1 MEGYAT
7 IKDIAARWDL
17 TERRVQKMCE
27 DGILAGAAKF
37 GTVWAIPDT
46 TERPQ
51 DGRIKSGKYRN
62 WRKKKEDQLRRNK
75 QNTDIIFYVKPV

>member
-7 IKDIAARWDL
+7 IKEMAAKWDL

-27 DGILAGAAKF
+27 DGILPGVTKF
-37 GTVWAIPDT
+37 GNVWAIPDT
-46 TERPQ
+46 TERPK

-62 WRKKKEDQLRRNK
+62 WRKKKED
-75 QNTDIIFYVKPV
+75 